1 MQNTEYHVWKHDF
14 ADQLRFYLK
23 TLFQIEF
30 PHFDMST
37 MKQYGEVVLDG
48 EDFCKR
54 HKVGTTEDRP
64 ERTFLRWAYKIFQG
78 GTDIS
83 IKHKPWNVVNMSRF
97 NVINLSFNYVSNLL
111 IGMQFFLEFITV
123 TDDDVSIQPKIE
135 FHKNFS

>member
-1 MQNTEYHVWKHDF
+1 MQNMPKCRILSSMSENMTSQINKNRF
-14 ADQLRFYLK
+14 FYLK

-123 TDDDVSIQPKIE
+123 TLFWK
-135 FHKNFS
+135 